1 MHKLISYSKILKKKN
16 FYNNTCR
23 SRMVLDPD
31 REVCKA
37 SFPLLCVCLW
47 CRAWNKLSDTSGD
60 PLIMTLGSRFI
71 PGRSSCPTSRRQTG
85 FVCPHLGWTSHSR
98 EPSCWWSGRCT
109 DLKEDR
115 DVFQITMSS
124 GTSDDRLKH
133 PIICETAHVF
143 AAPPAGGAETET
155 RQMWK
160 LNRFELDMLNSSL
173 NIHLGSCWCVFV
185 LNSHRSLNPRVW
197 DICRRRRWGTVCP
210 CCWSRRHAL
219 LYCDLQRHKTS
230 MRPIIQRYIYMTYN
244 ILKLLGQWQ

>member
-1 MHKLISYSKILKKKN
+1 
-16 FYNNTCR
+16 
-23 SRMVLDPD
+23 MVLDPD

-37 SFPLLCVCLW
+37 SFPLLCVYLW

-160 LNRFELDMLNSSL
+160 LNRF
-173 NIHLGSCWCVFV
+173 GV
-185 LNSHRSLNPRVW
+185 
-197 DICRRRRWGTVCP
+197 GY
-210 CCWSRRHAL
+210 A
-219 LYCDLQRHKTS
+219 
-230 MRPIIQRYIYMTYN
+230 
-244 ILKLLGQWQ
+244 KLLSEHPSWILLVCVCIKLSPVSESQSLRYLS